1 MRKRLLN
8 NHGAS
13 LIEIVAMLAIS
24 SIIFVTISS
33 LLRQNIRQNAITQEK
48 TVNANVATA
57 TLNYLQTLDYDLIYD
72 LVYPTDDKS
81 NDAIAYTMIDL
92 NFCNNDYFNA
102 HETDQE
108 ICRTSLSPT
117 VNSKT
122 YELKILVLPYNRYEI
137 IENVYEQ
144 GFVEITSTPVLYQ
157 YLEDL
162 KEQTSSVQ
170 PNDSL
175 LRVAIVIEST
185 INNHFDYLLEGV
197 ISNEANC
204 IQNNNNCFK

>member
-13 LIEIVAMLAIS
+13 IMEIVAMLAIS
-24 SIIFVTISS
+24 SIIFVTVSN

-48 TVNANVATA
+48 TVNANVANA
-57 TLNYLQTLDYDLIYD
+57 TLNYLQTLDYDLFYS
-72 LVYPTDDKS
+72 LVYSTGDKS
-81 NDAIAYTMIDL
+81 NEAVAYTMIDQ

-102 HETDQE
+102 RPTDQE
-108 ICRTSLSPT
+108 ICRASLSPT

-122 YELKILVLPYNRYEI
+122 YELKILVLPYNRFEI
-137 IENVYEQ
+137 IENVYEE
-144 GFVEITSTPVLYQ
+144 GDVRITSVPVLYQ
-157 YLEDL
+157 YLEKL
-162 KEQTSSVQ
+162 KDQESTVQ
-170 PNDSL
+170 PNDSI
-175 LRVAIVIEST
+175 LRVAIAVEST

-204 IQNNNNCFK
+204 IQNNESCYK